1 MAKKT
6 IADVDVAGLRVF
18 MRVDFNVPL
27 DAGGNVTD
35 DLRIQQALPTIKNVL
50 DRGGRL
56 ILVSH
61 LGRPKGEAKP
71 EFSLAPAAKR
81 LGELLG
87 RDVPLAPDCV
97 GEAVEQM
104 VAAMADGDV
113 IVLENVRFH
122 KDEEKPAD
130 DSFARQLAAMADV
143 YCNDAFGTCH
153 RKHTSMYGVP
163 KVMEGRPRVL
173 GLLVAK
179 ELKYLGDA
187 VGNPARPFVAILGG
201 AKVSGKIKVVESLLG
216 KVDVL
221 MIGGAM
227 SYPILKAR
235 GVAIGNSLAA
245 DEDMEFAE
253 KLVGQAAESKAEF
266 LLPVD
271 HVAGREFAE
280 DTETAVQTPGIEDGW
295 MGLDIG
301 PETVAAY
308 CEKIAS
314 AGTVV
319 WNGPVGKFEWDAF
332 SAGTRAIAQ
341 ALADSD
347 ATSIIGG
354 GDSAAAVRQMGF
366 ADRVSHISTGGGASL
381 EFLEGRPFETIEILD
396 EA

>member
-1 MAKKT
+1 M
-6 IADVDVAGLRVF
+6 VF
-18 MRVDFNVPL
+18 IR
-27 DAGGNVTD
+27 
-35 DLRIQQALPTIKNVL
+35 
-50 DRGGRL
+50 
-56 ILVSH
+56 
-61 LGRPKGEAKP
+61 E
-71 EFSLAPAAKR
+71 
-81 LGELLG
+81 
-87 RDVPLAPDCV
+87 
-97 GEAVEQM
+97 
-104 VAAMADGDV
+104 
-113 IVLENVRFH
+113 
-122 KDEEKPAD
+122 
-130 DSFARQLAAMADV
+130 
-143 YCNDAFGTCH
+143 
-153 RKHTSMYGVP
+153 P

-227 SYPILKAR
+227 SYPILRAR

-253 KLVGQAAESKAEF
+253 KLVDQAAESKAEF
-266 LLPVD
+266 FLPID
-271 HVAGREFAE
+271 HVVGREFAE

-301 PETVAAY
+301 PETIAAY
-308 CEKIAS
+308 REKIAS